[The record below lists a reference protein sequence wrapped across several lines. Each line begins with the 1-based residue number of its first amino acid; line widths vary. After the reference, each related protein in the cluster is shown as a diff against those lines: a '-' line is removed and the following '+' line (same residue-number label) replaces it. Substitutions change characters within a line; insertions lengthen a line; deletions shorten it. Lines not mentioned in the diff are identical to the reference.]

1 MQIDDIDIT
10 DNILPSLYSPT
21 RKSRTL
27 SSKSLI
33 DLKDEIKKIYPRI
46 DHIES
51 SIESIKKQIPSNLSK
66 IFLYLSSN
74 VQKYQRMNSFS
85 QTQQID
91 INTNE
96 DDLSDRLKEIESR
109 LILEIDIS
117 MKKSSSEFDQQVIYL
132 AKKNKSNKSLLFDE
146 FSNDLSSNIQNQVKK
161 TEKRFLQQEKR
172 INSRLS
178 TIEKA
183 YEACKNDDFNQK
195 TYQQY
200 SNSINLQSDQ
210 IKEIKAKLEEINEI
224 IQEDRENK
232 NSEGDQDMKNN
243 DLIHQKKIQKSKIKI
258 FTANFENVQS
268 QIQNLANE
276 FGSSLATLN
285 EYSQEL
291 GKRMSEISNLSAS
304 IDEKTKDLEQ
314 KSRDNNY
321 KCQLMFKQLS
331 EITKKSGNI
340 ENNNYFKNLS
350 SEIKKIHEDIQKEI
364 ENIKKGIKFCEEAF
378 PNS

>member
-10 DNILPSLYSPT
+10 DNILPSLYSPI
-21 RKSRTL
+21 RKSRTS

-51 SIESIKKQIPSNLSK
+51 SIESIKKQVPSNLSK
-66 IFLYLSSN
+66 ILLYLSSN
-74 VQKYQRMNSFS
+74 VQKYQRMSSFS
-85 QTQQID
+85 QTEKID
-91 INTNE
+91 TNTNE
-96 DDLSDRLKEIESR
+96 DDLSDRLKEIEAR

-132 AKKNKSNKSLLFDE
+132 AKKNKTNKNLLFDE
-146 FSNDLSSNIQNQVKK
+146 FNNDSSSNIQNQVKK
-161 TEKRFLQQEKR
+161 IEKRFLQQEKR

-178 TIEKA
+178 TIEKV
-183 YEACKNDDFNQK
+183 YENCKNDDFNQK

-200 SNSINLQSDQ
+200 SSSINLQNDQ
-210 IKEIKAKLEEINEI
+210 IKGIKAKLEEINEI

-232 NSEGDQDMKNN
+232 NSDDDQDMKNN
-243 DLIHQKKIQKSKIKI
+243 DLIHQMKIQKSNIKI

-268 QIQNLANE
+268 QIQSLAND

-291 GKRMSEISNLSAS
+291 DKRMSEISDLSAS

-321 KCQLMFKQLS
+321 KCQLMIKQLS
-331 EITKKSGNI
+331 EITKKSGNV
-340 ENNNYFKNLS
+340 ENNKYFQNLS

-364 ENIKKGIKFCEEAF
+364 ENIKKGIKYCQEAF
-378 PNS
+378 PNT